1 MLHARRMLAH
11 AVTSDSATRWPVA
24 RQAALSMG
32 FSRQE
37 CWSGLPFLPSGD
49 LLDTGIEPPSPASPA
64 LQVDS
69 SLLSHQGSPFH
80 VHYLSIILTTL

>member
-1 MLHARRMLAH
+1 MLHAHRMHAH
-11 AVTSDSATRWPVA
+11 AVTSDSAMRWPVA

-69 SLLSHQGSPFH
+69 SLLRHQGSPFH
-80 VHYLSIILTTL
+80 VHYLNIILTAL